1 MKQATILQIMGS
13 AYSVKTSPTHLKH
26 LPALPTVL
34 RVRLRHFALV
44 AHKLAL
50 VLLIGEKMLNLLIS
64 TAALIQMLVKVRK
77 MEIITTLKV
86 LVVKG
91 IEEFYALS
99 ARPAS
104 REIVISIVQSVLNCG
119 RIYLFFLLL
128 V

>member
-44 AHKLAL
+44 ARKLAL
-50 VLLIGEKMLNLLIS
+50 VLRIGEKMLNLLIS

>member
-50 VLLIGEKMLNLLIS
+50 VLLIGEKMLNLQIS

-77 MEIITTLKV
+77 MEIIMILKV